1 MTHYY
6 ALTFNMTIR
15 DLGLRKSFSHA
26 DEADKKLHAGDGSG
40 EDTVYIAQKDD
51 LRDLRKAIDL
61 ILS

>member
-26 DEADKKLHAGDGSG
+26 DEADQKLHTGDGSG

-61 ILS
+61 VLS